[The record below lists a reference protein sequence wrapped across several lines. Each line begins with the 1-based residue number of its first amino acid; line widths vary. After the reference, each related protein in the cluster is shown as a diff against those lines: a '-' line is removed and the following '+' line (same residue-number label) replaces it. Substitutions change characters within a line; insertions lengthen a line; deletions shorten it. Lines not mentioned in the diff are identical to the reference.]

1 MPGGGGMHSGGL
13 PPGMGGGLPPGM
25 GGGLPPGMGGGLPP
39 GMGGGLPPGMG
50 GPPPQGMPPGMGG
63 QPVGSPQDQLP
74 FQQLTG
80 KEPINMGADG
90 MAMSID
96 EMTMHK
102 RQQQQQQVMM
112 QQQAF
117 ARRRYEEQLRHQ
129 AAGQALEKRM
139 TTIAKDELKQQALGF
154 VAIGVVAVLGLAFLS
169 GRSLQ

>member
-1 MPGGGGMHSGGL
+1 
-13 PPGMGGGLPPGM
+13 
-25 GGGLPPGMGGGLPP
+25 
-39 GMGGGLPPGMG
+39 
-50 GPPPQGMPPGMGG
+50 
-63 QPVGSPQDQLP
+63 
-74 FQQLTG
+74 
-80 KEPINMGADG
+80 MGADG
-90 MAMSID
+90 MSMSID
-96 EMTMHK
+96 EITMHK
-102 RQQQQQQVMM
+102 RQQQQQQAMM